1 MNIISSVTGISY
13 IIIEI
18 HTIVS
23 LHIVSRIYGQLHK
36 ELYLDEKT
44 MPHVYVIVSRIWAR
58 WEKSIGNE
66 IFEKILSIRTNLLFG
81 PSPDQSPCSRTSV
94 ICRITTYFYLLCSWS
109 GCVHLSRDNLRWN
122 SCIHA
127 ANWEKVVALWVHKH
141 TRPKYLVIWARRP
154 NDNLF

>member
-1 MNIISSVTGISY
+1 MLNIISCITGISY

-36 ELYLDEKT
+36 ELYLGEKT

-66 IFEKILSIRTNLLFG
+66 IFEKILSIRTNLLSG

-94 ICRITTYFYLLCSWS
+94 ICRITTYFTSYAPLRS

-127 ANWEKVVALWVHKH
+127 ANWEKSCRSMSTQAYA
-141 TRPKYLVIWARRP
+141 PKIPSDMSA
-154 NDNLF
+154 